1 MRRTGYIERMREA
14 TGPSHDG
21 GRSPSAGATTYM
33 VTAIALAILFLFP
46 LVWSTFAS
54 VRGPGG
60 FGLENYGRLF
70 NDETGIRPRH
80 VINTVV
86 VTALTVGGTL
96 LVATLGGYAFGRFR
110 FPGRDVLFLITLAIL
125 MVPYATILIA
135 LYVLLAWVGLEDTLV
150 GLSLVLIMFQL
161 PFSIFMMRNSFEAIP
176 HEIEESA
183 LVDGCNSLTA
193 LVRIMLPA
201 VRPGLVTVGLFAF
214 LTSWNEYFAP
224 LILISSTDNLT
235 LPLAVVKLRIAS
247 YGAIDYSALEA
258 GVTFMAVPCLI
269 LFLFLQRSY
278 VRGFMSGALRG

>member
-1 MRRTGYIERMREA
+1 MSTPRTGRY
-14 TGPSHDG
+14 S
-21 GRSPSAGATTYM
+21 YV
-33 VTAIALAILFLFP
+33 VTATALAILFLFP
-46 LVWSTFAS
+46 LVWSAFTS
-54 VRGPGG
+54 VRQPGG

-80 VINTVV
+80 VLNTAFVS
-86 VTALTVGGTL
+86 ALTVGATL
-96 LVATLGGYAFGRFR
+96 LVSTLGGYAFGRFR

-135 LYVLLAWVGLEDTLV
+135 LYVLLAWIGLEDTLV
-150 GLSLVLIMFQL
+150 GLSLVLVMFQL

-176 HEIEESA
+176 AEIEESA
-183 LVDGCNSLTA
+183 LVDGCNSFTS

-201 VRPGLVTVGLFAF
+201 VRPGLITVGLFAF

-224 LILISSTDNLT
+224 LILISSTENLT

-258 GVTFMAVPCLI
+258 GVTFMAVPCLV